1 MTRTAFSTTLLA
13 FVLAASLS
21 ERPASAQQPADTA
34 SSRTVRIVGTV
45 RDQQN
50 AIPLPGVPVAVVG
63 REIVA
68 YTDVDGRYTLDLP
81 PGTYDLTVTI
91 DGYGERRLTLEVGGD
106 TQPTVDIAL
115 SMTGFSEQ
123 LTVQGRA
130 MDAAT
135 SSAEA
140 QLAERKN
147 AQVITDNMGA
157 AEMRANGDA
166 DAAAAMQ
173 RVTGL
178 SVVDNQYIFV
188 RGLGE
193 RYSNTTLSGSVIPT
207 TEPDKKVVPLDLF
220 PTGLIDSV
228 QVAKSYS
235 PDKSAEFAGGLVQIV
250 PLKFPSRPT
259 FDLAYGFGFY
269 GNATGKDI
277 LLSPLGSRDWLGFD
291 GGARELPASFPGD
304 KIVRRGLY
312 TPDTGYDASEITAF
326 GRALENRWLPQ
337 DAEGK
342 LGQNWN
348 LVFGQ
353 RFGKLGVVASASQ
366 SYKEQF
372 VEENRKFFNL
382 ADGDELVAQTD
393 YDLRTGT
400 QRAQLGVVAN
410 VAYQFTPSH
419 RISVENFYT
428 HSGRDEGRYFEGAN
442 IDNSLYYRN
451 YRLQFIDEGLLSNG
465 VSGEHFLQGLSN
477 SRLDW
482 RVTVG
487 QASRD
492 EPDLRETLYQQGL
505 NLQTLTGSGNIT
517 LADESQSG
525 FRQFNTLD
533 DDTIDVG
540 ANWASMLLAGG
551 RPTQVKLGV
560 NYVDRSRDF
569 RSRRFRYI
577 PTTTGSGGGIV
588 GSGGPVDLT
597 QTPEAIFVSPNIG
610 TAFRF
615 NEETRP
621 TDAYAAELSNVG
633 AYGMVDLTLSSRARL
648 IAGARVEQFE
658 QNVIT
663 QDPFGLFAT
672 SITATNENT
681 DFFPSVNLVFVVRPE
696 MNLRVSAS
704 QTVNRPEF
712 RELAAFEFTD
722 VVGNRAIRGNP
733 DLTRALIQNYD
744 VRWERITGGRN
755 VVAASVFVKR
765 FADPIERVINAG
777 AQPLATFE
785 NAERARNFGLELE
798 LGQQLTRHV
807 FVGAN
812 YSLIDSRI
820 TLSDATRQVQ
830 TSSERALAGQS
841 KNLFNGIFEFAA
853 GSFSSRLLVNYFGD
867 RISDVGAN
875 GAPDII
881 ENGRPTLD
889 LVFGQTVGR
898 FGVRLNVENLT
909 DSEWLFTQGSEEQR
923 VFKLGRTV
931 SVSVGYTL
939 F

>member
-1 MTRTAFSTTLLA
+1 
-13 FVLAASLS
+13 
-21 ERPASAQQPADTA
+21 
-34 SSRTVRIVGTV
+34 
-45 RDQQN
+45 
-50 AIPLPGVPVAVVG
+50 
-63 REIVA
+63 
-68 YTDVDGRYTLDLP
+68 
-81 PGTYDLTVTI
+81 
-91 DGYGERRLTLEVGGD
+91 
-106 TQPTVDIAL
+106 
-115 SMTGFSEQ
+115 
-123 LTVQGRA
+123 
-130 MDAAT
+130 
-135 SSAEA
+135 
-140 QLAERKN
+140 
-147 AQVITDNMGA
+147 
-157 AEMRANGDA
+157 
-166 DAAAAMQ
+166 
-173 RVTGL
+173 
-178 SVVDNQYIFV
+178 
-188 RGLGE
+188 
-193 RYSNTTLSGSVIPT
+193 
-207 TEPDKKVVPLDLF
+207 VVPLDLF

-291 GGARELPASFPGD
+291 SGARELPASFPGD

-451 YRLQFIDEGLLSNG
+451 YRVQFIDEGLLSNG
-465 VSGEHFLQGLSN
+465 VRGEHFLQGLAN

-482 RVTVG
+482 RMTVG

-505 NLQTLTGSGNIT
+505 NLQTLSGSGNIT

-648 IAGARVEQFE
+648 IAGGRVEQFE
-658 QNVIT
+658 QNVVT
-663 QDPFGLFAT
+663 QDPFGLFTT

-681 DFFPSVNLVFVVRPE
+681 DFFPSVNLVFAVRPE

-744 VRWERITGGRN
+744 VRWERITAGRN

-785 NAERARNFGLELE
+785 NAARARNFGLELE

-820 TLSDATRQVQ
+820 TLSDAARQVQ

-909 DSEWLFTQGSEEQR
+909 DSAWIFTQGSEEQR